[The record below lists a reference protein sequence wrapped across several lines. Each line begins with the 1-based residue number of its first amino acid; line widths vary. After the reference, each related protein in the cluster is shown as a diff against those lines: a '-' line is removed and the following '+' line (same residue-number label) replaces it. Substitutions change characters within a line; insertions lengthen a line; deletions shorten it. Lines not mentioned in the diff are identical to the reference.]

1 MKTLLSVLFVL
12 VLIVGAI
19 SADAYR
25 LDFADWFVAA
35 MVAAMFGLALN
46 DRRSPVRPRPQVG

>member
-1 MKTLLSVLFVL
+1 MKTLLSFLFVL

-19 SADAYR
+19 AADAYR

-35 MVAAMFGLALN
+35 IVGAMFGLALN
-46 DRRSPVRPRPQVG
+46 DRRAPARIRPQVG

>member
-12 VLIVGAI
+12 VLVVGAI
-19 SADAYR
+19 SADAYH
-25 LDFADWFVAA
+25 LDFADWSVAA

-46 DRRSPVRPRPQVG
+46 DRRAPARIRPQVG